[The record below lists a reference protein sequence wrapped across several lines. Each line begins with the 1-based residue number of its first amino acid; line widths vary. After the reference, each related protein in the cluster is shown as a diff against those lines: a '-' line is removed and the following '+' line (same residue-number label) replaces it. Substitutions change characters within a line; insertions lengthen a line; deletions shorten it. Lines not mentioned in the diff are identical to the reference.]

1 MSTDTIISTKDVTVN
16 YGDFQALKGITM
28 EIGRGEIVVIMGPS
42 GSGKSTFIR
51 TLNRLQPQTTGQIVI
66 DGITVDEKTSITDLG
81 VLRTD
86 VGFVFQQFNLYPHL
100 TVKDNI
106 TMSPRKVKG
115 LSKEEADKV
124 AFELLERVGIPE
136 QANKYPSMLSG
147 GQQQRV
153 AIARALAMD
162 PKIMLFDEPTS
173 ALDPEMIKEVLDVMI
188 DLAKRD
194 ITMIVV
200 THEVGFAVEVADR
213 AILFDEGMLLEEGPP
228 EILFRKP
235 KHKRAKAFIESCI
248 SQMQKDMQ
256 IKMEKARSAS
266 EAKSDFLAKISHEL
280 RTPLN
285 AIIGYSEML
294 MEDASDDGLDAFV
307 EDLDKIH
314 SSGTHLLTLI
324 NDLLDISKIEAGK
337 MELHLEDFKLKDM
350 ISLIEATTK
359 PLLDKNSNKFVVKID
374 ESIET
379 MKNDET
385 KLKQVLLNMISNSS
399 KFTKEGKV
407 SLIISEEAKN
417 RIKFEIS
424 DTGIGMTENQ
434 LENVFEEFTQAET
447 STSKDYGGTGLGL
460 PICKKLTELMGGKIE
475 VQSKIGEGTT
485 FSITVPKTIEV
496 KS

>member
-294 MEDASDDGLDAFV
+294 MEDASDEGLDTFV

-337 MELHLEDFKLKDM
+337 MELHLEDFKLKDL

-374 ESIET
+374 KSIET

-399 KFTKEGKV
+399 KFTKEGTV
-407 SLIISEEAKN
+407 SLTISEEAKN
-417 RIKFEIS
+417 RIKFELS

-460 PICKKLTELMGGKIE
+460 PICKKITELMGGKIE

-485 FSITVPKTIEV
+485 FSIIIPKTIEA